1 MTLVPDPAPRAG
13 VFVRSDQWSFV
24 RVGVPSLFVTPGR
37 KPGMDEAELEKRRKW
52 GRERYHSP
60 KDEWDASWLLGGH
73 GALRAAA
80 VPRRAPRGRR
90 RRERPAW
97 NKGDFFERFVQPP
110 RPARR

>member
-24 RVGVPSLFVTPGR
+24 RVGVPSLFLTPGR
-37 KPGMDEAELEKRRKW
+37 KPGMDEAEVEKRRKW

-60 KDEWDASWLLGGH
+60 KDEWDASWLWEDTARFARLQFLV
-73 GALRAAA
+73 ALLVAET
-80 VPRRAPRGRR
+80 
-90 RRERPAW
+90 RERPAW